1 MKMQNCVCDIA
12 AIRGEEVNKPQEE
25 NVPEDIDSMEIE
37 TNPTP
42 VKSKCKK
49 NRKRR
54 KGRLEKM
61 CATANYKTFDKLL
74 ENALNDTIFAVS
86 NVKILPHK
94 NINLGSIIISLTNS
108 AKHVKV
114 LHRFGHICSY
124 DVLEELETEATY
136 SCMQASNVCPST
148 VITKKGLHCCAFDNF
163 DRFIESASNKTT
175 LNDTVGIVY
184 QDIIKN
190 EGCDV
195 IEERNDEI
203 KN

>member
-1 MKMQNCVCDIA
+1 MN
-12 AIRGEEVNKPQEE
+12 IRISFNIL
-25 NVPEDIDSMEIE
+25 IDAF
-37 TNPTP
+37 NY
-42 VKSKCKK
+42 
-49 NRKRR
+49 KRR
-54 KGRLEKM
+54 SSPKTVRLVFSF
-61 CATANYKTFDKLL
+61 CS
-74 ENALNDTIFAVS
+74 DTIFAVS